1 MSSLA
6 KAYASV
12 AAGLHA
18 TFPVDPGLP
27 AEMIAVLERIDAAQ
41 RLDGKI
47 LCSSLVLK
55 KGFWYLATPYAKYH
69 KGHEAAFQ
77 EAAALGGRLL
87 ANGVYAFTP
96 IAHSHPYA
104 TYAPPLIEDHGTHD
118 LWMPFD
124 KQFVDAAFGIIV
136 ADMDGWRESKGV
148 TMEVNWAREQGKPL
162 WLMSPDDLSVQPLV

>member
-27 AEMIAVLERIDAAQ
+27 AEMIAALERIDAAQ

-55 KGFWYLATPYAKYH
+55 RGFWYLATPYAKWH
-69 KGHEAAFQ
+69 GGHEDAFRH
-77 EAAALGGRLL
+77 AAALGGRLL
-87 ANGVYAFTP
+87 AKGVHCFTP
-96 IAHSHPYA
+96 IAHSHPMA
-104 TYAPPLIEDHGTHD
+104 ENAPSLGHADHSI
-118 LWMPFD
+118 WMPFD

-162 WLMSPDDLSVQPLV
+162 WLMSPEDLSVQPLV